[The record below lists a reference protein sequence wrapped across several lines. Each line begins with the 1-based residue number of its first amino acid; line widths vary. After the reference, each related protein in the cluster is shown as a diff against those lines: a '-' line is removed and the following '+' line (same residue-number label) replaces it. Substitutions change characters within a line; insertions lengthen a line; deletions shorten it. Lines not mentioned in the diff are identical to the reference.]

1 MDCKDE
7 FQDFNPKNG
16 IIGLNFYDSMLK
28 HIPHFLILIFLWKL
42 VYFEYW
48 MWWYNNKSGNII
60 FVGNLLKFQSKKYN
74 KENLKW
80 IKSDIYWYFIDWYI
94 FYFILEKNS
103 NDKNNV
109 LHFNNYVNNFN
120 NYSEISL
127 CHLVNIN
134 RLI

>member
-1 MDCKDE
+1 MSIECND
-7 FQDFNPKNG
+7 N
-16 IIGLNFYDSMLK
+16 
-28 HIPHFLILIFLWKL
+28 
-42 VYFEYW
+42 
-48 MWWYNNKSGNII
+48 NNKNVNII

-109 LHFNNYVNNFN
+109 LNFNYYVNNFN
-120 NYSEISL
+120 NYSEISS

-134 RLI
+134 RLLEINEENLIFILVNYQIILKNYLPFFYP

>member
-1 MDCKDE
+1 MSIECND
-7 FQDFNPKNG
+7 N
-16 IIGLNFYDSMLK
+16 
-28 HIPHFLILIFLWKL
+28 
-42 VYFEYW
+42 
-48 MWWYNNKSGNII
+48 NNKNGNII

-109 LHFNNYVNNFN
+109 L
-120 NYSEISL
+120 IL
-127 CHLVNIN
+127 IIMLITLIIIQKLVHAI
-134 RLI
+134 